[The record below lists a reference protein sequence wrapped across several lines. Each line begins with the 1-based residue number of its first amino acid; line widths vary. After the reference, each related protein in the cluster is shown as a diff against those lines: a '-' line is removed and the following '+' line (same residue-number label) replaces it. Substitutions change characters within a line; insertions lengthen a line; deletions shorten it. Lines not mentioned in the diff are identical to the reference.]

1 MARKYPGIVIRDDW
15 AALMVRLTPE
25 QAGELIQGLCQYKLG
40 QEVKTPSEDLLG
52 ATLEAWIPRLQAD
65 LDEYDARCAQNA
77 ENARRRWDREATAS
91 EPMQTDETTDENSM
105 QTHATVYDGM
115 QTDAS
120 ITKVT
125 NITNITELT
134 SVEESN
140 KSESESVVLSLAPAR
155 EAISLDRWAELFE
168 KIWEIYPRH
177 EKKERARQEWLVLTP
192 SWELYQAIWKSV
204 IEHSFTEEWR
214 RSNGR
219 YVLLF
224 SRFLREKLWE
234 EKVIVPDHL
243 MPEYIKTSLLPP
255 EDDVMPEWEAIMAAD
270 TG

>member
-77 ENARRRWDREATAS
+77 ENARRRWEREATAS
-91 EPMQTDETTDENSM
+91 EPMPTDETTDENCM

-115 QTDAS
+115 QTNAS
-120 ITKVT
+120 ITKV
-125 NITNITELT
+125 TNITELT
-134 SVEESN
+134 SVEEQSN
-140 KSESESVVLSLAPAR
+140 KRERESIVLSIPPAR
-155 EAISLDRWAELFE
+155 EGISLDRWAELFE
-168 KIWEIYPRH
+168 EIWKIYPRR
-177 EKKERARQEWLVLTP
+177 EKKERARQQWLVLTP

-214 RSNGR
+214 KKDGQF
-219 YVLLF
+219 VVLF

-234 EKVIVPDHL
+234 ENVTIPEHL
-243 MPEYIKTSLLPP
+243 MPEYIKVKLLPP

>member
-1 MARKYPGIVIRDDW
+1 MPKKYPGIVIRDDW

-77 ENARRRWDREATAS
+77 ENARRRWERNAAAS

-105 QTHATVYDGM
+105 QTHASVCDGM

-155 EAISLDRWAELFE
+155 EGLSLDRWSELFE
-168 KIWEIYPRH
+168 KLWEIYPRH
-177 EKKERARQEWLVLTP
+177 EGKERARKEWLMLTP

-204 IEHSFTEEWR
+204 VEHSFTEEWR

-219 YVLLF
+219 FVLML
-224 SRFLREKLWE
+224 SRFLREKRWE
-234 EKVIVPDHL
+234 EKVTVPEHL

-255 EDDVMPEWEAIMAAD
+255 EDDVMPEWEAIMATE

>member
-1 MARKYPGIVIRDDW
+1 MPKKYPGIVIRDDW

-40 QEVKTPSEDLLG
+40 QEVKTPSEELLG

-77 ENARRRWDREATAS
+77 ENARRRWERNAAAS
-91 EPMQTDETTDENSM
+91 EPMQTDETTDENDM
-105 QTHATVYDGM
+105 QTHTTACGGM

-155 EAISLDRWAELFE
+155 EGLSLDRWAELFE
-168 KIWEIYPRH
+168 KLWEIYPRH
-177 EKKERARQEWLVLTP
+177 EGKERARKEWLMLTP

-204 IEHSFTEEWR
+204 VEHSFTEEWR

-219 YVLLF
+219 YVLML
-224 SRFLREKLWE
+224 SRFLREKRWE
-234 EKVIVPDHL
+234 EKVTVPEHL

-255 EDDVMPEWEAIMAAD
+255 EDDVMPEWEAIMATE

>member
-1 MARKYPGIVIRDDW
+1 MPKKYPGIVIRDDW
-15 AALMVRLTPE
+15 AALMVRLSPE

-40 QEVKTPSEDLLG
+40 LEVKTPSEDLLG

-77 ENARRRWDREATAS
+77 ENARRRWERTAAAS
-91 EPMQTDETTDENSM
+91 EPMQTDETTDRNSM
-105 QTHATVYDGM
+105 QTHASVCDGM

-125 NITNITELT
+125 NITELT
-134 SVEESN
+134 NVEDY

-168 KIWEIYPRH
+168 KIWKIYPRH

-192 SWELYQAIWKSV
+192 SRELYQAIWKSV
-204 IEHSFTEEWR
+204 VEHSFTEEWR

-255 EDDVMPEWEAIMAAD
+255 EDDVMSEWEAIMAAE

>member
-1 MARKYPGIVIRDDW
+1 MAKKYPGMVIRDDW
-15 AALMVRLTPE
+15 AALMVRLSPE

-40 QEVKTPSEDLLG
+40 QGVKKPTEDLLA
-52 ATLEAWIPRLQAD
+52 ATLEAWIQRLQAD
-65 LDEYDARCAQNA
+65 LDAYEDRCRQNA
-77 ENARRRWDREATAS
+77 ENARRRWERDATAS
-91 EPMQTDETTDENSM
+91 APMPTDETNPENGMQTD
-105 QTHATVYDGM
+105 APACDGM

-155 EAISLDRWAELFE
+155 EAISLDHWAELFE

-204 IEHSFTEEWR
+204 VSHTFTEEWR

-219 YVLLF
+219 YILLF

-234 EKVIVPDHL
+234 EPVVVPDHL

-255 EDDVMPEWEAIMAAD
+255 EDDVMPEWEAIMAAE

>member
-1 MARKYPGIVIRDDW
+1 MPKKYPGIVIRDDW

-40 QEVKTPSEDLLG
+40 QEVKTPSEELLG

-77 ENARRRWDREATAS
+77 ENARRRWERNAAAS

-105 QTHATVYDGM
+105 QTHATVCDGM
-115 QTDAS
+115 QTNAS

-125 NITNITELT
+125 NITELT
-134 SVEESN
+134 REESN

-155 EAISLDRWAELFE
+155 EGLSLDRWSELFE
-168 KIWEIYPRH
+168 KLWEIYPRH
-177 EKKERARQEWLVLTP
+177 EGKERARKEWLMLTP

-204 IEHSFTEEWR
+204 VEHSFTEEWR

-219 YVLLF
+219 YVLML
-224 SRFLREKLWE
+224 SRFLREKRWE
-234 EKVIVPDHL
+234 EKVTVPEHL

-255 EDDVMPEWEAIMAAD
+255 EDDVMPEWEAIMATE

>member
-1 MARKYPGIVIRDDW
+1 MPKKYPGIVIRDDW

-77 ENARRRWDREATAS
+77 ENARRRWERAAAAS
-91 EPMQTDETTDENSM
+91 DPMQTDETTDENDM
-105 QTHATVYDGM
+105 QTHTTACDGM

-155 EAISLDRWAELFE
+155 EGLSLDRWSELFE
-168 KIWEIYPRH
+168 KLWEIYPRH
-177 EKKERARQEWLVLTP
+177 EGKERARKEWLMLTP

-204 IEHSFTEEWR
+204 VEHSFTEEWR

-219 YVLLF
+219 FVLML
-224 SRFLREKLWE
+224 SRFLREKRWE
-234 EKVIVPDHL
+234 EKVTVPEHL

-255 EDDVMPEWEAIMAAD
+255 EDDVMPEWEAIMATE

>member
-1 MARKYPGIVIRDDW
+1 MAKKYPGIVIRDDW

-40 QEVKTPSEDLLG
+40 QEVRRPSEDLLD

-77 ENARRRWDREATAS
+77 ENARRRWQRDASAS
-91 EPMQTDETTDENSM
+91 EPMPTDETNPENGM
-105 QTHATVYDGM
+105 QTDTTACDGM
-115 QTDAS
+115 QTNAS
-120 ITKVT
+120 ITKV
-125 NITNITELT
+125 TNITELT

-204 IEHSFTEEWR
+204 VSHTFTEEWR

-219 YVLLF
+219 YILLF

-234 EKVIVPDHL
+234 EPVVVPDHL

-255 EDDVMPEWEAIMAAD
+255 EDDVMPEWEAIMAAE

>member
-1 MARKYPGIVIRDDW
+1 MPKKYPGIVIRDDW

-77 ENARRRWDREATAS
+77 ENARRRWERNAAAS

-105 QTHATVYDGM
+105 QTHASACDGM

-155 EAISLDRWAELFE
+155 EGLSLDQWSELFE
-168 KIWEIYPRH
+168 NLWEIYPRH
-177 EKKERARQEWLVLTP
+177 EGKERARKEWLMLTP

-204 IEHSFTEEWR
+204 VEHSFTEEWR

-219 YVLLF
+219 FVLML
-224 SRFLREKLWE
+224 SRFLREKRWE
-234 EKVIVPDHL
+234 EKVTVPEHL

-255 EDDVMPEWEAIMAAD
+255 EDDVMPEWEAIMATE

>member
-1 MARKYPGIVIRDDW
+1 MPKKYPGIVIRDDW

-40 QEVKTPSEDLLG
+40 QEVKTPSEELLG

-77 ENARRRWDREATAS
+77 ENARRRWERAAAAS
-91 EPMQTDETTDENSM
+91 EPIQTDETTDENRM
-105 QTHATVYDGM
+105 QTNATVYDGM
-115 QTDAS
+115 QTNAS
-120 ITKVT
+120 ITKV
-125 NITNITELT
+125 TNITELT

-155 EAISLDRWAELFE
+155 EGLSLDRWAELFE
-168 KIWEIYPRH
+168 KIWKIYPRH

-192 SWELYQAIWKSV
+192 SSELYQAIWKSV
-204 IEHSFTEEWR
+204 VEHSFTEEWR

-255 EDDVMPEWEAIMAAD
+255 EDDVMPEWEAIMAAE

>member
-1 MARKYPGIVIRDDW
+1 MPKKYPGIVIRDDW

-40 QEVKTPSEDLLG
+40 QEVKRPSEDLLD

-77 ENARRRWDREATAS
+77 ENARRRWQRDAAAS
-91 EPMQTDETTDENSM
+91 EPMPTDETNPENGM
-105 QTHATVYDGM
+105 QTDAPVCDGM

-120 ITKVT
+120 ITKV
-125 NITNITELT
+125 TNITELT

-140 KSESESVVLSLAPAR
+140 KSESESVVLSLTPAR

-204 IEHSFTEEWR
+204 VMHTFTEEWR

-219 YVLLF
+219 YILLF

-234 EKVIVPDHL
+234 EAVVVPDHL

-255 EDDVMPEWEAIMAAD
+255 EDDVMPEWEAILAAE
-270 TG
+270 G